1 MRDFGPSKAPSW
13 WNANRLG
20 GRQGP
25 VFPGGYHSENAVLFR
40 HEREWRKAHPTRDPF
55 ENRRLRMYVYGQQAL
70 NDPQQV
76 NPCSDKSMT
85 KTPYCRTVLSRLGI
99 EFLIR
104 DIETAM
110 EKDDRDGTGSVVSG
124 TISLSNPR
132 SEQSSRSFGR
142 GPDVYDTG
150 IPLTAEDW
158 AEIYPNKYNNGIPL
172 SSQDWNSLLDTSLPV
187 TRGEPESDYYR
198 GRGRDGPSVPPHS
211 ISRHSN
217 DWTRRYEDDRIE
229 REPSRYELE
238 PSRYEQEPSR
248 YRSRKKGRV
257 TDEDY
262 DSYGQEYP
270 SNSKTKHDDY
280 NQYADY
286 YNNYQYDGSRY
297 SGGSYSRALPPRS
310 GGDDVYLDLVKER
323 SSAKKTPVLTS
334 GLEMAMGRLGL
345 LETRLPKLSAERTVG
360 RPKSNTTSSDISP
373 KVSAGRS
380 LTAGLTQERKPERTK
395 QILISSSRISQT
407 GSSVTVPTKS
417 TSIIPLTRDLT
428 NNLQSANK
436 PQKSATRPA
445 LSIGDRSSKGN
456 SAATQSVSTTSA
468 STTNQR
474 NKIDSPPT
482 SRTARN
488 SVAATGSL
496 DRNNRRNPEGALQSW
511 AVGEVRRVERQVRLT
526 PH

>member
-13 WNANRLG
+13 WNANSIP
-20 GRQGP
+20 GRPGP
-25 VFPGGYHSENAVLFR
+25 VFPGGYHAEDAVLFR

-55 ENRRLRMYVYGQQAL
+55 DDGRLRMYVYGLQATL
-70 NDPQQV
+70 QARQV
-76 NPCSDKSMT
+76 NPCSKSQS
-85 KTPYCRTVLSRLGI
+85 KQPRCQDVLADLRVQ
-99 EFLIR
+99 FLIR
-104 DIETAM
+104 ERVRARG
-110 EKDDRDGTGSVVSG
+110 RDAQADTGSVISG
-124 TISLSNPR
+124 TSSLSNPR

-158 AEIYPNKYNNGIPL
+158 AEIDPNKYDNGIPL
-172 SSQDWNSLLDTSLPV
+172 SSQDWNSLLDTSLPA
-187 TRGEPESDYYR
+187 TRGEPESAYYR
-198 GRGRDGPSVPPHS
+198 GRGRDGPSVPPR
-211 ISRHSN
+211 SRSSHSN
-217 DWTRRYEDDRIE
+217 DRIRRYEDDRIE
-229 REPSRYELE
+229 RE

-270 SNSKTKHDDY
+270 SSSKTKHDDY

-286 YNNYQYDGSRY
+286 YNNYEYDGSVY

-323 SSAKKTPVLTS
+323 GSAKKTPVLTS
-334 GLEMAMGRLGL
+334 GLEKAMGRLNL
-345 LETRLPKLSAERTVG
+345 LQTRSPKLSAERTVG
-360 RPKSNTTSSDISP
+360 RPKSNATSPDISP
-373 KVSAGRS
+373 KVSAGRA
-380 LTAGLTQERKPERTK
+380 LTAGLTQERKPERTN
-395 QILISSSRISQT
+395 QNLISSSRSSQT
-407 GSSVTVPTKS
+407 GSSVTIPTKS

-428 NNLQSANK
+428 NNVQSANK
-436 PQKSATRPA
+436 PQTSATRPA
-445 LSIGDRSSKGN
+445 LSIDERSSKGN
-456 SAATQSVSTTSA
+456 SAATRSVSTTSA
-468 STTNQR
+468 STTNQC

-488 SVAATGSL
+488 SGTATGYL
-496 DRNNRRNPEGALQSW
+496 NRTNRRNPEGDLQSQ
-511 AVGEVRRVERQVRLT
+511 AVGEVRRAERQVRLT